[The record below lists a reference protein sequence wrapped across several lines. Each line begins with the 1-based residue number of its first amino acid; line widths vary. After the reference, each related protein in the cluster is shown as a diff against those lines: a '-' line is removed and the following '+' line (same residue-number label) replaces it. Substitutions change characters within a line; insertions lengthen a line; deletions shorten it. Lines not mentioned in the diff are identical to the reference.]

1 MESLSRLS
9 ASEPLTILLVEDN
22 PDDARLVEWALST
35 VPNLQSQSQPVEPY
49 GGEHEPLIEI
59 GSLVTATRLSEAVDE
74 AHTLLPDVVLLDLDL
89 PDSRG
94 IETLETFISRTPPV
108 PVIVLTGRDETDLGV
123 TSIRC
128 GAQDYIY
135 KGNLTNTLLLRTI
148 RYAVERHAI
157 QHQLRNAT
165 DRLQLTNKIVR
176 RQLRND
182 ISVIVGQADEL
193 SEESQHNERSVDAI
207 LDAAYDLEA
216 TADITAEF
224 TEITATRDGNGPT
237 HDLEA
242 VVAAAVN
249 RIKQTTGVSIRSE
262 LDPKASRISCRP
274 TLLVAITHLLYDAV
288 DRANDSGEVSIVTE
302 STNSGSSVTISNTG
316 TELSGVHEEL
326 LAADSE
332 PAVVNPR
339 ASVGVQ
345 LSAMIL
351 VDSELS
357 VEVQSNSPTGSSI
370 RLHIEN
376 DLLR

>member
-1 MESLSRLS
+1 MESLSGS
-9 ASEPLTILLVEDN
+9 ADWTPLTILLVEDN

-35 VPNLQSQSQPVEPY
+35 VPDPQSQSQSLEPY
-49 GGEHEPLIEI
+49 GGEDEPLIEI
-59 GSLVTATRLSEAVDE
+59 GSLVTARRLSAAVDE
-74 AHTLLPDVVLLDLDL
+74 TRSQLPDVVLLDLDL

-94 IETLETFISRTPPV
+94 IETLEAFISRTPPV

-123 TSIRC
+123 TAIRR

-135 KGNLTNTLLLRTI
+135 KGDLTNALLLRTI
-148 RYAVERHAI
+148 RYAVERHGI
-157 QHQLRNAT
+157 QNQLRNAT
-165 DRLQLTNKIVR
+165 DRLRLTNKIVR

-193 SEESQHNERSVDAI
+193 SEESQHNEQSVDAI

-224 TEITATRDGNGPT
+224 TEITATSDGSGPT
-237 HDLEA
+237 HDLGT
-242 VVAAAVN
+242 VVAAAVD
-249 RIKQTTGVSIRSE
+249 RVEQTTGVSIVSG

-274 TLLVAITHLLYDAV
+274 TLRVAITHLLYDAV
-288 DRANDSGEVSIVTE
+288 DRTNDSGEVSIVTE
-302 STNSGSSVTISNTG
+302 STNGVSSVTIRNTG

-326 LAADSE
+326 LAAGSE
-332 PAVVNPR
+332 PGVINPQ
-339 ASVGVQ
+339 ASVGLQ
-345 LSAMIL
+345 LAAMIL

-357 VEVQSNSPTGSSI
+357 VEVQSNSPTGSEI

-376 DLLR
+376 ELL